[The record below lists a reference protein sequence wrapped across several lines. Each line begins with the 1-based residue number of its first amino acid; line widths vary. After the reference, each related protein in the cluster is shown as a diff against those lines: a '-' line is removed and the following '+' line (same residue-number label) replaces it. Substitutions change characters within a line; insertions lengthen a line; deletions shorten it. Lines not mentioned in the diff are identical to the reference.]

1 VVELKDKLREV
12 GLTVGG
18 RKSELIERLNE
29 HYSQT
34 PVNEEEEQQQSDDIE
49 ESGVEGKHIDKL
61 VLSEDTVEE
70 DIGEQSD
77 VEGKHIDKMV
87 LPDDHQVL
95 EEDLSK
101 LNVATLKDRLRD
113 IGLPVGGRK
122 VELMERLKSAKEE
135 DILKERLR
143 SLGLPVGGRK
153 EELLER
159 LQEASIADNVDVSD
173 TIDAANDNEEVD
185 EMEDTNS
192 ESTLLDILDEILV
205 DDDEDLDALTE
216 DDYEQLNL
224 DEGVDISSSRETR
237 RAKRKKYWKATV
249 VFELLKENKYI
260 KAAKKA
266 EEMISSLERMA
277 KEEDDTE
284 YLPGENEYT
293 LLIDAYS
300 KVGTFDA
307 IHKAEAVIDHILE
320 LSNDQSN
327 TSGSVKP
334 TAKMFNALISAW
346 SSIGTS
352 EAAEKATAILDKM
365 EYLQQFSG
373 SVRPTVHSY
382 SITISA
388 WAKCHSEAAAENA
401 ENILNRLFENYDKVL
416 KSDDD
421 QSHYAEK
428 LTPNGIVFNSCIDAW
443 ATSGSA
449 NSGERAEA
457 LLHRME
463 VLSRLDEYDVRP
475 DTISFNTCIKAWCNS
490 NRPDCALKAEDV
502 LAKLEKHPEYPKRA
516 GGTLKVRPNR
526 LSYNTCINA
535 WAKSQRPESAA
546 RAEAILLRMIKCFKS
561 DAFSTITPD
570 VHTFSSVLNALAKSR
585 NARHKANKCRSI
597 LMAMIELHENEGSR
611 DTQPNIICF
620 NTVLNACAFS
630 AKADEAER
638 RQALA
643 VSVEIFNIMRQ
654 GNYVSPDALSYGNML
669 KCCANLMP
677 PGEQRNAM
685 ASRLFESCAN
695 EGLVGGMV
703 LDEIRRCIPPRA
715 FFPLLADLGYD
726 KPIRN
731 RKAHSIELR
740 ELPREWTQNVK
751 RSDMA
756 NRQRAS
762 FKPKQQTQRKNNRR
776 PNKKVEKKPVIRRPG
791 LLFEYSS
798 SGKDM

>member
-1 VVELKDKLREV
+1 
-12 GLTVGG
+12 
-18 RKSELIERLNE
+18 
-29 HYSQT
+29 
-34 PVNEEEEQQQSDDIE
+34 
-49 ESGVEGKHIDKL
+49 
-61 VLSEDTVEE
+61 
-70 DIGEQSD
+70 
-77 VEGKHIDKMV
+77 
-87 LPDDHQVL
+87 
-95 EEDLSK
+95 
-101 LNVATLKDRLRD
+101 
-113 IGLPVGGRK
+113 
-122 VELMERLKSAKEE
+122 
-135 DILKERLR
+135 
-143 SLGLPVGGRK
+143 
-153 EELLER
+153 
-159 LQEASIADNVDVSD
+159 
-173 TIDAANDNEEVD
+173 
-185 EMEDTNS
+185 
-192 ESTLLDILDEILV
+192 
-205 DDDEDLDALTE
+205 
-216 DDYEQLNL
+216 
-224 DEGVDISSSRETR
+224 
-237 RAKRKKYWKATV
+237 
-249 VFELLKENKYI
+249 
-260 KAAKKA
+260 
-266 EEMISSLERMA
+266 
-277 KEEDDTE
+277 
-284 YLPGENEYT
+284 
-293 LLIDAYS
+293 
-300 KVGTFDA
+300 
-307 IHKAEAVIDHILE
+307 
-320 LSNDQSN
+320 
-327 TSGSVKP
+327 
-334 TAKMFNALISAW
+334 MFNALISAW
-346 SSIGTS
+346 ASISTTES
-352 EAAEKATAILDKM
+352 AEKATAILDKM
-365 EYLQQFSG
+365 EYLQQFG
-373 SVRPTVHSY
+373 GTVKPTVHSY

-388 WAKCHSEAAAENA
+388 WGKCHSEAAAENA

-443 ATSGSA
+443 ATSGS

-535 WAKSQRPESAA
+535 WAKSQRPESAG
-546 RAEAILLRMIKCFKS
+546 RAESILSRMIQSFKS

-570 VHTFSSVLNALAKSR
+570 SHTFSSVLNALAKSR
-585 NARHKANKCRSI
+585 NTRYKATKCKSI

-638 RQALA
+638 RKALA

-654 GNYVSPDALSYGNML
+654 GKYVSPDALSYGNML

-685 ASRLFESCAN
+685 ASRLFESCSN

-715 FFPLLADLGYD
+715 FLPLLADLGYD

-731 RKAHSIELR
+731 RKAHSVELR
-740 ELPREWTQNVK
+740 ELPRKWTQNVK

-756 NRQRAS
+756 SRQRAS
-762 FKPKQQTQRKNNRR
+762 FAKPKQQTHEKRRDNRR
-776 PNKKVEKKPVIRRPG
+776 PKKIEKKPVIRRPG